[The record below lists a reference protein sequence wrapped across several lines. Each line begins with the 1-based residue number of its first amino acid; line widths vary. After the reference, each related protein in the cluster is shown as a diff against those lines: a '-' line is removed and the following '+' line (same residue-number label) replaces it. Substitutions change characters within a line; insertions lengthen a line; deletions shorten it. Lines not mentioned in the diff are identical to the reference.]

1 MTTLAASATSSH
13 AQPSAPN
20 LVFSHFGITVRD
32 MDTMERFYKDV
43 LGFVESDRGHAANLL
58 LVFLTRDPMEHHQI
72 VLSTGRPENIPE
84 NTLNPF
90 VGPCIHHIS
99 FRMSSLADLR
109 DILRRLAAGGATGIH
124 PGNHGVMWAIYAH
137 DPEGNTLE
145 FYVNTEWYIEQPF
158 LIPLDFSMSDAEIVA
173 STLDLCERSPG
184 FEPLSSWRERLAQR
198 ITPFI
203 EGGTR

>member
-1 MTTLAASATSSH
+1 MAAPDAPMLETL
-13 AQPSAPN
+13 PSVPN

-32 MDTMERFYKDV
+32 MGTMERFYKDV
-43 LGFVESDRGHAANLL
+43 LGFVESDRGPAANLQ

-72 VLSTGRPENIPE
+72 VLSTGRPDNIPE

-99 FRMSSLADLR
+99 FRMSSLSDLR
-109 DILRRLAAGGATGIH
+109 DIFARLEAGGATGIH

-145 FYVNTEWYIEQPF
+145 FYVNTEWYINQPF
-158 LIPLDFSMSDAEIVA
+158 LVPLNFSLSDAEIVEK
-173 STLDLCERSPG
+173 TRELCEQSLG

-198 ITPFI
+198 ITPFT
-203 EGGTR
+203 EAAAR